1 MFSEKSCVWISS
13 VVAIHVSDIMH
24 CMYMKAL
31 FICDV
36 KQFIDIIALAF
47 VMDQDITIKKE
58 EEE

>member
-1 MFSEKSCVWISS
+1 
-13 VVAIHVSDIMH
+13 
-24 CMYMKAL
+24 MKAL
-31 FICDV
+31 FICAI